1 MSYSTFKSADHV
13 QGPGF
18 NKYASGEVIN
28 EVTQAIYERVGNNI
42 SGSLTSDMDADIAS
56 KFFVARSAFLLTL
69 AQKEALRILQQA
81 FIALEEELR
90 PDRLSGFKIKQ
101 ATDGELCIYRTANE
115 GIVNLILDED
125 GEWAYGF
132 SGFKGSTRSNE
143 LHFLGAVNNEEAEGL
158 IYSFLAP

>member
-28 EVTQAIYERVGNNI
+28 EVTQAIYERVGKNI

-56 KFFVARSAFLLTL
+56 KFFVARSAFLLTS
-69 AQKEALRILQQA
+69 AQKEALRTLQQA
-81 FIALEEELR
+81 FVALEEELR
-90 PDRLSGFKIKQ
+90 PDRLSSFKIKQ
-101 ATDGELCIYRTANE
+101 ATDGELCIYRTAND
-115 GIVNLILDED
+115 GIVNLILDEE

-132 SGFKGSTRSNE
+132 SAFKGSTRPNKLQFMGS
-143 LHFLGAVNNEEAEGL
+143 VNREAAEGL
-158 IYSFLAP
+158 IYTFFAP